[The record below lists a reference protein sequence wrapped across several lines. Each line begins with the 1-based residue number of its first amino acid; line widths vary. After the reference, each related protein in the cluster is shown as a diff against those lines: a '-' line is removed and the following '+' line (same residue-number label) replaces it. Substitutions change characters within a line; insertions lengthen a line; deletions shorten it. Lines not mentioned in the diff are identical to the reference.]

1 MRLSGP
7 THPNRVRAIHSNW
20 VSGHKKCHFWASE
33 NRKPHHLWHHR
44 VCFAPSWTCTK
55 IASERCTGIG
65 LWTSETTL
73 PEQTGLPKFG
83 ATQWGSHTISP
94 QRFWKNG
101 YLRGP
106 SRPSAAQKGWL
117 PTRPGAPR
125 FLPQKNRAFLRTEM
139 ILFPLFFFNKTRI
152 ILQKKETKT
161 RFVNRTP
168 QYRVGVFNFER
179 FCLIF
184 LQNYAS
190 FCEKK

>member
-1 MRLSGP
+1 MSLFTRKIGVNCRTNFWCGIPKLRFCGATAQSAPVGYTAIDFWDTKSGTFEYP
-7 THPNRVRAIHSNW
+7 
-20 VSGHKKCHFWASE
+20 KLE
-33 NRKPHHLWHHR
+33 NRIIYDTTVYARP
-44 VCFAPSWTCTK
+44 VFAPSRTCPK

-125 FLPQKNRAFLRTEM
+125 FLPQKSKAFLRTEWR
-139 ILFPLFFFNKTRI
+139 FFHYFFS
-152 ILQKKETKT
+152 KK
-161 RFVNRTP
+161 
-168 QYRVGVFNFER
+168 
-179 FCLIF
+179 L
-184 LQNYAS
+184 A
-190 FCEKK
+190 